1 MRRSAPVEL
10 EGERCL
16 MRRQTEPLR
25 AIAQRTDRAGIT
37 LALLPRLRAFQPP
50 LPVAAWIIVGLAA
63 PYILLN
69 TVFPGPALTYTLGMA
84 IALLALVVLLLAGV
98 TPRELCLRLSLP
110 SRQGALV
117 LALLLVFI
125 PGALLVGRAQP
136 LGSLN
141 DLVYAPASAL
151 AQELYFRAA
160 LLVALNH
167 LSRGNIRL
175 ALALQALLFALWHI
189 RAFEVATTAQAAA
202 VLALTFLAGL
212 LWGWQAQRDRTIL
225 YTFLQHTLFLI
236 VQ

>member
-1 MRRSAPVEL
+1 
-10 EGERCL
+10 
-16 MRRQTEPLR
+16 MRRQIPAAR
-25 AIAQRTDRAGIT
+25 ASPASVAAWARFTAS
-37 LALLPRLRAFQPP
+37 AAAHLRAFQPP
-50 LPVAAWIIVGLAA
+50 LPVAAWIVVGLAA
-63 PYILLN
+63 PYILIN

-84 IALLALVVLLLAGV
+84 LALLALVVLFLAGV
-98 TPRELCLRLSLP
+98 TPRELHLRLSLP

-125 PGALLVGRAQP
+125 PGALLVGRVQP
-136 LGSLN
+136 LGWLK
-141 DLVYAPASAL
+141 DLAYAPASAL

-160 LLVALNH
+160 LLFALNH
-167 LSRGNIRL
+167 LSRGNARL

-189 RAFEVATTAQAAA
+189 RAFEVATVSQALA